1 TNAGPGS
8 PPRPGAACRRPD
20 GFPPPGDIR
29 THPIAWCGNT
39 CRPRFASTRM
49 TTQPMESSTNCAYLG
64 TTVPANSRFF
74 HGRVRL
80 SALFW
85 AANCQSPTIG
95 NGVEKQPHLV
105 GQRGAATGAIG
116 RELALVP
123 LDQILRR
130 AAGTIEALVHP
141 LRSAPGDVG
150 Y

>member
-39 CRPRFASTRM
+39 CRLRFASTGM
-49 TTQPMESSTNCAYLG
+49 TIQPMESSTNCAYIG
-64 TTVPANSRFF
+64 TTVPANSRLF

-85 AANCQSPTIG
+85 AANCQSPIW
-95 NGVEKQPHLV
+95 VEQYIEEA
-105 GQRGAATGAIG
+105 GQ
-116 RELALVP
+116 
-123 LDQILRR
+123 LRWRSNVETR
-130 AAGTIEALVHP
+130 A
-141 LRSAPGDVG
+141 
-150 Y
+150 